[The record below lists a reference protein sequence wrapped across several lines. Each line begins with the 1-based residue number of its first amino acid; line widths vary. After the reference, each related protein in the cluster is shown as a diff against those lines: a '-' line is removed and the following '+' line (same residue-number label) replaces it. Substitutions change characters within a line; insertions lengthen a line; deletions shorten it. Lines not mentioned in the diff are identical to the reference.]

1 MGTEMTLAEI
11 LAEARRLDEAATKG
25 PWEDC
30 EDEDGI
36 PVVCIPPE
44 HEGPIAWNIRGGPGG
59 RADCLILTHADAA
72 FIAFACTALPRLAR
86 VAEAAV
92 EMRKE
97 LKDYADNDDHVYE
110 DCDVNGPAED
120 CTLCQTLRHIAAF
133 DAAVRGEP

>member
-59 RADCLILTHADAA
+59 RADCLILTPAGAA
-72 FIAFACTALPRLAR
+72 SRGPSYEALRLLPRRPRRRPPLRPRGGADVRHPAR
-86 VAEAAV
+86 LEEEEVTPGR
-92 EMRKE
+92 MIRK
-97 LKDYADNDDHVYE
+97 
-110 DCDVNGPAED
+110 CGPGSIRVLTRPCLE
-120 CTLCQTLRHIAAF
+120 T
-133 DAAVRGEP
+133 

>member
-1 MGTEMTLAEI
+1 MTLAEI

-72 FIAFACTALPRLAR
+72 FIAFARTALPRLVA
-86 VAEAAV
+86 VAEAAM
-92 EMRKE
+92 EMRKVFPRGE
-97 LKDYADNDDHVYE
+97 EYTSVL
-110 DCDVNGPAED
+110 
-120 CTLCQTLRHIAAF
+120 AAF
-133 DAAVRGEP
+133 DAALRGEP

>member
-72 FIAFACTALPRLAR
+72 FIAFARTALPRLVA

-92 EMRKE
+92 PVTRYVRHNERCRVWE
-97 LKDYADNDDHVYE
+97 LGAPECTCGLAD
-110 DCDVNGPAED
+110 A
-120 CTLCQTLRHIAAF
+120 LAAL
-133 DAAVRGEP
+133 DAAARGEK

>member
-1 MGTEMTLAEI
+1 MTLAEI

-72 FIAFACTALPRLAR
+72 FIAFARTALPRLVA

-92 EMRKE
+92 EMREGAVRLLSFHDKCGMVSSHGAACG
-97 LKDYADNDDHVYE
+97 D
-110 DCDVNGPAED
+110 G
-120 CTLCQTLRHIAAF
+120 IAAF
-133 DAAVRGEP
+133 DAALRGEP